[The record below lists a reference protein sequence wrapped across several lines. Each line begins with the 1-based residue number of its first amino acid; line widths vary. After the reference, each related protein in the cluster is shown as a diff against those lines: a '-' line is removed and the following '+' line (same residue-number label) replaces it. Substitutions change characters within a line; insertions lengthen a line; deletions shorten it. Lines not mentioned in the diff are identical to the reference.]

1 MDKISSQL
9 NSQDK
14 TLSDKMAKQ
23 INDCQKSLQEK
34 ITSQE
39 KNIKEM
45 TDKIGNI
52 NF

>member
-23 INDCQKSLQEK
+23 INDCQKNLQEK

-45 TDKIGNI
+45 TDKIGMI
-52 NF
+52 

>member
-9 NSQDK
+9 SSQDK

-23 INDCQKSLQEK
+23 INDCQKNLQEK

-45 TDKIGNI
+45 TDKIGKV